1 MKVQQS
7 TCMLVESRVRR
18 GANAGRCSKSYD
30 SEQEIDEHGLYLF
43 KTTEIFYL
51 SIVTVAS

>member
-1 MKVQQS
+1 VYD
-7 TCMLVESRVRR
+7 VELTQVD
-18 GANAGRCSKSYD
+18 AQKSYD